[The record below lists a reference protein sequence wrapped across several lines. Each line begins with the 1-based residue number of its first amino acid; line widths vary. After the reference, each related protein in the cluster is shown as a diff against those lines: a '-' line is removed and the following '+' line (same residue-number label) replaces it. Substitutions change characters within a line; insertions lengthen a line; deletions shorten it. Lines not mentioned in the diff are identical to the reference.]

1 VEVQEPKTR
10 PILTVVGVTIEGL
23 KLSVNGDAGTEYD
36 LQFSTDLKLWSTLAN
51 VVTDDTGNALYT
63 DAASAKTLAKE
74 TWAEAAGF
82 YRAVLVVGDGGE

>member
-1 VEVQEPKTR
+1 
-10 PILTVVGVTIEGL
+10 
-23 KLSVNGDAGTEYD
+23 
-36 LQFSTDLKLWSTLAN
+36 LWSTLAN

-63 DAASAKTLAKE
+63 DAASAETLAKE